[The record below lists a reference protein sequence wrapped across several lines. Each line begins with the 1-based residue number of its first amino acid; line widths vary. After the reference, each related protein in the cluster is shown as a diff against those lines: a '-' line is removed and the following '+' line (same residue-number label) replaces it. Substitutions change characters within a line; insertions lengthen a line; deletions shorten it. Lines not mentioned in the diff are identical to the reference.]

1 MSNSGPQD
9 TPDIE
14 TVKEL
19 SQRYSNWGRWGDDD
33 QIGTLN
39 LVGPQ
44 EIVAAAALVRSGRV
58 FSLAIPFGD
67 SGPQNGG
74 FARFNPIHL
83 MTRDGNDAMAG
94 TTPRDFYNGR
104 DAYTRSADDIVIMP
118 LQCGTQWDG
127 LSHILYDKKMYN
139 GYSADMVSSKGALKN
154 AITEARD
161 RMIGRGVL
169 LDVARSQGVD
179 SLAPGTVIGAEELES
194 CAVSQGVDI
203 RSGDI
208 VLVRTGQ
215 MGQVKAQGSWGN
227 YAGGSAPGLGLSA
240 ADWIFKKQLS
250 AIATDTWGME
260 VLPNETPD
268 VFQPLHIILIVH
280 MGLTVGE
287 IFDFE
292 ELGEDCASDGIY
304 EFLFS
309 APPLPIEMAVASP
322 INPVAIK

>member
-1 MSNSGPQD
+1 MSSFEA
-9 TPDIE
+9 TSAPDIE

-19 SQRYSNWGRWGDDD
+19 SQRYCNWGRWGNDD
-33 QIGTLN
+33 QLGTLN
-39 LVGPQ
+39 LVGPE
-44 EIVAAAALVRSGRV
+44 EITAAAALVRTGKV

-83 MTRDGNDAMAG
+83 MTRDGNDALAG
-94 TTPRDFYNGR
+94 TTPRDFYRGR
-104 DAYTRSADDIVIMP
+104 DGYTRSADDIVIMP

-127 LSHILYDKKMYN
+127 LSHIIYDNKMYN
-139 GYSADMVSSKGALKN
+139 GYSADLVSSKGALKN

-161 RMIGRGVL
+161 RMVGRGVL
-169 LDVARSQGVD
+169 LDIARGRGVEW
-179 SLAPGTVIGAEELES
+179 LEPGTVIGAEDLEG
-194 CAVSQGVDI
+194 CATSQGVEV
-203 RSGDI
+203 RPGDI
-208 VLVRTGQ
+208 VLIRTGQ
-215 MGQVKAQGSWGN
+215 MGQVKAQGSWGD
-227 YAGGSAPGLGLSA
+227 YAGGAAPGLGLSA
-240 ADWIFKKQLS
+240 AGWIHEKQLS

-287 IFDFE
+287 IFDLE
-292 ELGEDCASDGIY
+292 GLAADCAADGVY

-309 APPLPIEMAVASP
+309 SPPLPIEMAVASP

>member
-1 MSNSGPQD
+1 MNNSVGQGS
-9 TPDIE
+9 PDIE

-19 SQRYSNWGRWGDDD
+19 ARKYSNWGRWGDDD
-33 QIGTLN
+33 QLGTLN

-44 EIVAAAALVRSGRV
+44 QIAAAADLVRTGRV

-67 SGPQNGG
+67 SGPQTGG

-83 MTRDGNDAMAG
+83 MTRDGNDALAG
-94 TTPRDFYNGR
+94 TTPRDFYHGR
-104 DAYTRSADDIVIMP
+104 DGYTRSADDIVIMP
-118 LQCGTQWDG
+118 LQCATQWDG
-127 LSHILYDKKMYN
+127 LSHILYENKMYN

-154 AITEARD
+154 SIMEARD

-169 LDVARSQGVD
+169 LDIARAKGVD
-179 SLAPGTVIGAEELES
+179 WLEPGTVIGAEDLEN
-194 CAVSQGVDI
+194 CAVSQRVEL
-203 RSGDI
+203 RQGDI

-215 MGQVKAQGSWGN
+215 MGQVKSRGSWGD

-240 ADWIFKKQLS
+240 ADWINEKQPS
-250 AIATDTWGME
+250 AVATDTWGME
-260 VLPNETPD
+260 VLPNETAD
-268 VFQPLHIILIVH
+268 VFQPLHIILIVY

-287 IFDFE
+287 IFDLE
-292 ELGEDCASDGIY
+292 GLADDCAHDGVY

-309 APPLPIEMAVASP
+309 SPPLPIEMAVASP

>member
-1 MSNSGPQD
+1 MSNADDARGPNID
-9 TPDIE
+9 

-19 SQRYSNWGRWGDDD
+19 SQKYSNWGRWGDSD
-33 QIGTLN
+33 QLGTLN
-39 LVGPQ
+39 LVGPE
-44 EIVAAAALVRSGRV
+44 EIKGAAQLVRKGQV
-58 FSLAIPFGD
+58 FPVGITFGD
-67 SGPQNGG
+67 SGPQSGG

-83 MTRDGNDAMAG
+83 MTRDGNDALAG
-94 TTPRDFYNGR
+94 TTPRDFYKGR

-118 LQCGTQWDG
+118 LQCATQWDG
-127 LSHILYDKKMYN
+127 LSHIIYENKMYN
-139 GYSADMVSSKGALKN
+139 GYSADLVSSKGALKN

-169 LDVARSQGVD
+169 LDVARAHGVD
-179 SLAPGTVIGAEELES
+179 WLEPGTPVGAQELER
-194 CAVSQGVDI
+194 CAVSQGVEI
-203 RSGDI
+203 RQGDI
-208 VLVRTGQ
+208 VLIRTGQ
-215 MGQVKAQGSWGN
+215 MGEVKARGSWGD
-227 YAGGSAPGLGLSA
+227 YAGGSAPGLALSA
-240 ADWIFKKQLS
+240 ADWIAEKQLS

-292 ELGEDCASDGIY
+292 DLAADCAGDGIY

>member
-1 MSNSGPQD
+1 MSTSEKESSPN
-9 TPDIE
+9 IE

-19 SQRYSNWGRWGDDD
+19 SQKYSNWGRWGDDD

-39 LVGPQ
+39 LVTPQ
-44 EIVAAAALVRSGRV
+44 EIVAAAALVRKGQV
-58 FSLAIPFGD
+58 FSLGIPFGD

-83 MTRDGNDAMAG
+83 MTRDGNDALAG
-94 TTPRDFYNGR
+94 TTPRDFYGGR
-104 DAYTRSADDIVIMP
+104 DGYTRSADDIVIMP
-118 LQCGTQWDG
+118 LQCATQWDG
-127 LSHILYDKKMYN
+127 LSHILYDNKMYN

-154 AITEARD
+154 SITEARD

-169 LDVARSQGVD
+169 LDVARAQGVD
-179 SLAPGTVIGAEELES
+179 WLPPGTVIGADELES
-194 CAVSQGVDI
+194 CAVSQGVEV
-203 RSGDI
+203 RQGDI
-208 VLVRTGQ
+208 VLIRTGQ
-215 MGQVKAQGSWGN
+215 MGEVQARGSWAD

-240 ADWIFKKQLS
+240 AGWIYEKQLS

-260 VLPNETPD
+260 ALPNETPD

-292 ELGEDCASDGIY
+292 ALGEDCAGDGVY

-309 APPLPIEMAVASP
+309 SPPLPIEMAVASP